1 VTFKHVGALMVV
13 AGLSMT
19 DVAAAAGSDE
29 KPALGRATVTLETS
43 LTLPKSVPSMPATKR
58 PILLPSLYATLG
70 AMQGWD
76 IYSTSKALNAG
87 AREVNGTVAPVAS
100 NAGALIGLKA
110 ATTAGTIL
118 CAEKM
123 WKKNRAGSVALMAVI
138 NGATAAVAM
147 HNMHNARLAS
157 TVR

>member
-1 VTFKHVGALMVV
+1 MVI
-13 AGLSMT
+13 AGLSMPG
-19 DVAAAAGSDE
+19 VASAAGSDE
-29 KPALGRATVTLETS
+29 KPVVEHATVASSTP
-43 LTLPKSVPSMPATKR
+43 LTLPTTSTTITTPARR
-58 PILLPSLYATLG
+58 PIMLPSLYATLG
-70 AMQGWD
+70 AMQAWD
-76 IYSTSKALNAG
+76 IYSTSKALSAG

-123 WKKNRAGSVALMAVI
+123 WKKNRAGAVALMAVI

-147 HNMHNARLAS
+147 HNMRNARLA
-157 TVR
+157 TVAR